1 MFPASP
7 PCTSAAHV
15 ILRRGGVGTGLL
27 RGTPAGNRGARP
39 PPPVAVAEFLGLDL
53 LDLGLDL
60 FDLGLD
66 LGLDLVGL
74 DLLGFNLV
82 RLDLLLD
89 LEGLALLLLGL
100 DLLGLDLLG
109 LGLLGLVLTTPL
121 A

>member
-7 PCTSAAHV
+7 PCISAAHV
-15 ILRRGGVGTGLL
+15 ILRRGGFGTGLL

-74 DLLGFNLV
+74 DLL
-82 RLDLLLD
+82 LD
-89 LEGLALLLLGL
+89 LEGLALL
-100 DLLGLDLLG
+100 LLGLDLLG

>member
-15 ILRRGGVGTGLL
+15 ILRRGGVGTGFL
-27 RGTPAGNRGARP
+27 RGTPAGNRGAKP
-39 PPPVAVAEFLGLDL
+39 PPPVPVAEFLGFDL

-60 FDLGLD
+60 FDLGL
-66 LGLDLVGL
+66 GFDLVGL
-74 DLLGFNLV
+74 DLLGLNLV